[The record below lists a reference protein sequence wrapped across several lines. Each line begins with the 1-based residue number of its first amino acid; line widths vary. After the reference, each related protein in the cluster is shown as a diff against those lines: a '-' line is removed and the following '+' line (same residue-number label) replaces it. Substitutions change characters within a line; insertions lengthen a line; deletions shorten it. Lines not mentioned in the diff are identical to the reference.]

1 MYRKGVPKKVK
12 DPLIRAECV
21 SFGTL
26 SIPFPTF
33 SHNGIKASAVINFK
47 IYCETK
53 YVLNSL
59 LSQPGPPRPL
69 HAVNLITMS

>member
-1 MYRKGVPKKVK
+1 MYRKGVPKKVN
-12 DPLIRAECV
+12 DPFTRAECET
-21 SFGTL
+21 FGTL

-33 SHNGIKASAVINFK
+33 SHTGIKASAVINFK

-59 LSQPGPPRPL
+59 LSQPGPPRPR
-69 HAVNLITMS
+69 HAVNLKTMS